1 MIDLFNWQQM
11 ARCYLDFPF
20 EDQPKWRDHKQ
31 PTTNEMVKDI
41 VEFRKKYEQLPE
53 HAKQFCTGD
62 FSSIMAVEFICHL
75 DVGRAVGSQT
85 KRGTKDVMKLIY
97 DNASKKPD
105 RDDKEGLGTFNA
117 WDAMNNLTTLNGG
130 FLTVENI
137 LMVHKILME
146 GLVEKLEE
154 NGKLRETCTYVNWE
168 GSLYIYPR
176 HQDVEDKL
184 HAVVDRHSVYIE
196 QMSKIENHSKEKVEH
211 VFKCAARLLFDFVDT
226 HPFGDGNGRMCRLL
240 ANFVV
245 NLITPFPVALY
256 QPSTDNSGYTNY
268 VNAIVQCRDNREE
281 GPRELAAMLVEGA
294 WNGWKIFFR
303 TLESYEHSFNTL
315 GFFVIKASD
324 AGNIAKNVRRI
335 LKSRKSELDNSS
347 NWKYSCKYEYC
358 PVVLVCT
365 SLFFVFINNDH
376 FHVAVCICLEC
387 K

>member
-168 GSLYIYPR
+168 GSLYIYPC

-184 HAVVDRHSVYIE
+184 HAVVDSIS
-196 QMSKIENHSKEKVEH
+196 SK
-211 VFKCAARLLFDFVDT
+211 CPRLKTTLKRKWSMCSNVPPACYLILSTPT
-226 HPFGDGNGRMCRLL
+226 HL
-240 ANFVV
+240 AMV
-245 NLITPFPVALY
+245 
-256 QPSTDNSGYTNY
+256 
-268 VNAIVQCRDNREE
+268 
-281 GPRELAAMLVEGA
+281 M
-294 WNGWKIFFR
+294 
-303 TLESYEHSFNTL
+303 
-315 GFFVIKASD
+315 
-324 AGNIAKNVRRI
+324 
-335 LKSRKSELDNSS
+335 
-347 NWKYSCKYEYC
+347 
-358 PVVLVCT
+358 
-365 SLFFVFINNDH
+365 
-376 FHVAVCICLEC
+376 AVCVVYWLILLSI
-387 K
+387 